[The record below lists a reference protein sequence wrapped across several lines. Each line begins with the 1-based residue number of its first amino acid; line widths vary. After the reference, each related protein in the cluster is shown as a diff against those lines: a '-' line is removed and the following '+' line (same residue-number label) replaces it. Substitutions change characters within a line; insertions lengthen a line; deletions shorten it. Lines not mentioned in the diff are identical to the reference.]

1 MSQDEFGDE
10 TVYINNS
17 FEHEEKPQFEGLT
30 TMINLEKLT
39 QSKTI
44 SAEDLHSQMARKVK
58 RITEVVP
65 GVSQQHSHF
74 VNICDVLY
82 LYFLNSHTI
91 R

>member
-1 MSQDEFGDE
+1 MLVDKIMSQDEFGDE
-10 TVYINNS
+10 TAYINNSS

-39 QSKTI
+39 QSETI

-65 GVSQQHSHF
+65 GVSQQHF
-74 VNICDVLY
+74 RQY
-82 LYFLNSHTI
+82 L
-91 R
+91 